1 MRIVLIAMIW
11 FFPSLAHEY
20 LYPVGMSVKQERVY
34 VAYQKTATHLELWE
48 WDYITGYANQLLLSR
63 YSPAGFTLLPDES
76 GFSFIDNGLL
86 KIKQFIKRS
95 PRTIAFDAP
104 IYQVELVHWMD
115 PTTCYVAGR
124 YNDYSGIFQIDWD
137 GMVQPA
143 IYQEGRDAL
152 YPQKIDDLLY
162 YIERTE
168 DDAQYRLVCTHYQI
182 ASHEEWNERITACQT
197 HKRGETLIDFQSQ
210 PIAFLHMSSH
220 DEGVAVGYP
229 LAISRKDKAIPFKLY
244 RLFIEGQKWNA
255 KELFSFSIPTAL
267 LLSGTNQ
274 RLYESIL
281 PLLPKVCQN
290 HIYFVDSSTTEFLT
304 LHRFDLSTAEITQCA
319 KGAQHYFGVCP
330 FEGGNFYGGQMGGDI
345 ELLDGVQLMLGRYI
359 NKLT

>member
-1 MRIVLIAMIW
+1 MT
-11 FFPSLAHEY
+11 
-20 LYPVGMSVKQERVY
+20 
-34 VAYQKTATHLELWE
+34 YQKTATHLELWE
-48 WDYITGYANQLLLSR
+48 WYYVTGYANQLLLSR

-104 IYQVELVHWMD
+104 IYQVELVHWID
-115 PTTCYVAGR
+115 STTCYVAGR

-137 GMVQPA
+137 GIVQPV
-143 IYQEGRDAL
+143 IYHEGRDAL

-168 DDAQYRLVCTHYQI
+168 DAHYRFVCTHYQT
-182 ASHEEWNERITACQT
+182 ASHEEWSERITACQT

-210 PIAFLHMSSH
+210 PIAFLYMSSRQ
-220 DEGVAVGYP
+220 EGIAVGYP
-229 LAISRKDKAIPFKLY
+229 LAISKKDKAIPFKLY
-244 RLFIEGQKWNA
+244 RLFIEDKKWTA
-255 KELFSFSIPTAL
+255 KELFSFSIPTEL
-267 LLSGTNQ
+267 LLAGPHQ
-274 RLYESIL
+274 RLYESLL

-290 HIYFVDSSTTEFLT
+290 HIYFVDSSASGFLA
-304 LHRFDLSTAEITQCA
+304 LYQFDQSMGNVTQWT

-345 ELLDGVQLMLGRYI
+345 ELLEGVQLMLGRYQ
-359 NKLT
+359 